1 MSKTVKS
8 CIFVALLVFI
18 IGIVGRLD
26 ADDEKEESQIYC
38 QNVDDGIWP
47 DFKNVKETACK

>member
-18 IGIVGRLD
+18 ISIVGRLY
-26 ADDEKEESQIYC
+26 ADDEKAEMQIYC
-38 QNVDDGIWP
+38 QNVNDGIWP
-47 DFKNVKETACK
+47 DFKNIKETACK